1 MFLGIGRIEK
11 ATRTASSSLESQ
23 QEGRVPTHEMFVH
36 LHYLDSLPKRDDWY
50 DKECRE
56 VFPI

>member
-1 MFLGIGRIEK
+1 
-11 ATRTASSSLESQ
+11 
-23 QEGRVPTHEMFVH
+23 VPTHEMFVQ
-36 LHYLDSLPKRDDWY
+36 LHYFDSLPKRDDWY